1 LSRPQARQNAQPPPK
16 YQRDEHENWLTERMS
31 ILGVRIELFVN
42 DVEHSA
48 RFYREVLGFRPERD
62 VDETGYLAISSGALT
77 IGLQGHAKL
86 PSGHHFRREHFGGPR
101 GVGVEIQ
108 IEVDDV
114 DALYARAVTTAPAL
128 GAGIEPIGDRSWGLR
143 DFRLIDPDGYYLCI
157 SSPQA

>member
-1 LSRPQARQNAQPPPK
+1 
-16 YQRDEHENWLTERMS
+16 MI

-86 PSGHHFRREHFGGPR
+86 PSDHHFRREHFADRVESESRSRLRSMTSTRFMPSRSRQRQLLGPR
-101 GVGVEIQ
+101 SSR
-108 IEVDDV
+108 
-114 DALYARAVTTAPAL
+114 LVTVP
-128 GAGIEPIGDRSWGLR
+128 GASA
-143 DFRLIDPDGYYLCI
+143 I
-157 SSPQA
+157 SG

>member
-1 LSRPQARQNAQPPPK
+1 
-16 YQRDEHENWLTERMS
+16 MS

>member
-1 LSRPQARQNAQPPPK
+1 MSPPQARQDAQPPPK
-16 YQRDEHENWLTERMS
+16 HQRDQHESWLTERMS

-48 RFYREVLGFRPERD
+48 RFYRDVLGFRPARD
-62 VDETGYLAISSGALT
+62 VDKTGYLPISSGAVT

-86 PSGHHFRREHFGGPR
+86 ISDHFRPEHFGGPR

-108 IEVDDV
+108 VEVDAV
-114 DALYARAVTTAPAL
+114 DALYALAVTTAPAF
-128 GAGIEPIGDRSWGLR
+128 GAGIEPSGDRSWGLR

>member
-1 LSRPQARQNAQPPPK
+1 MPRPQAHRYAQPPRK
-16 YQRDEHENWLTERMS
+16 HQRDDHESWLTERMS
-31 ILGVRIELFVN
+31 ILGVRIELFV
-42 DVEHSA
+42 DHVERSA
-48 RFYREVLGFRPERD
+48 RFYREIPGFRPARD
-62 VDETGYLAISSGALT
+62 VDETGYLPISAGALT

-86 PSGHHFRREHFGGPR
+86 PSDHHFRPEHFSGPR

-114 DALYARAVTTAPAL
+114 DALYALAVATATAL